1 MSNTVKKFSE
11 IEKKDLLLQ
20 VPTMVQSLDAARA
33 GNSSHRPVDT
43 SFSEL
48 IEDQFGVSQEAFY
61 QKLGVNTKID
71 TMQNLFSM
79 PNQNIRWLVPEII
92 REAIT
97 LGMRQAPFYPNII
110 ASDQAISGLT
120 AIMPSINMSD
130 AAPAKINEAETIPL
144 GDVSF
149 GEKTV
154 KLFKIGKGFKIT
166 DEVRNY
172 VSLDVLGIYLRDFG
186 VQLGYAM
193 DTLAMDVLI
202 NGNQMD
208 GSESAPVIGVYDTTK
223 GIVYKDLLRL
233 WVRAA
238 RLGRNFQSMIG
249 GEDQAI
255 EMLDLPE
262 FKDRSNGTT
271 QATLNIKSPVP
282 NKADFYIHP
291 GTPAKQLLMVDT
303 SAALIKLTAKQLML
317 ESERIVSNQTEAT
330 YASLTTGFSK
340 MYHDAAVL
348 LAADKAFTQN
358 GFPGFMSIDPSLTV
372 NLD

>member
-1 MSNTVKKFSE
+1 MENVTKFSE
-11 IEKKDLLLQ
+11 IEKKELISQ
-20 VPTMVQSLDAARA
+20 VPMMVQSLDAARA
-33 GNSSHRPVDT
+33 GNQNSRPIDT
-43 SFSEL
+43 SLEEL
-48 IEDQFGVSQEAFY
+48 IQGQYGVSKEAFY

-202 NGNQMD
+202 NGNQID
-208 GSESAPVIGVYDTTK
+208 GSESAPVIGVYDTSK

-262 FKDRSNGTT
+262 FKDRSQGTT

-348 LAADKAFTQN
+348 LAADKAFAQN